1 MKWRNHKI
9 TTFCSVFAITG
20 GFIASAAAT
29 IGSCLPDVMEFR
41 GSLQH
46 RTVTHYLWFWLASAT
61 VLWVLLRNAAYSSLP
76 LYISFF
82 IVSGGLL
89 HIVQDSLSNG
99 GVPMVTPY
107 GRRFG
112 FGLYRTGTLSEE
124 FTVLGLS
131 ALFTLFA
138 WKRGFLSSEY
148 IASQAKVVMGV
159 LKRTNLI

>member
-1 MKWRNHKI
+1 MRL
-9 TTFCSVFAITG
+9 TLRCL
-20 GFIASAAAT
+20 FISR
-29 IGSCLPDVMEFR
+29 F
-41 GSLQH
+41 
-46 RTVTHYLWFWLASAT
+46 
-61 VLWVLLRNAAYSSLP
+61 LLYT
-76 LYISFF
+76 
-82 IVSGGLL
+82 GGLL